1 MAMIAFI
8 KNWMMGVAQFGVLAL
23 VGTAAEADL
32 ANDRWLEGE
41 YDYPSGLKV
50 RPEKGDA
57 FDALKTEAING
68 KLKMK
73 FPNLGTSPKAQV
85 TLFASADAPGHW
97 PVRHWVDLPMKL
109 RGKDYSANLL
119 IDAPDVPIVY
129 FVELVVEGRTKI
141 SPMRVCHPRKLGI
154 EKPSR
159 AFWPFLDGFETGTQ
173 SWRYVSGANSGEP
186 PGTLTEPKTGQRALH
201 LRLPEG
207 KVSVTVGTTALRGW
221 HAHLKRSN
229 GVRFWVRTRGGD
241 GKVRLA
247 LMANAFSENQAVS
260 ILPQAIGL
268 NGEWKQVNVF
278 FSEFPSL
285 KTDDIDFFSL
295 EFVGLSGTEFL
306 VDDLELL
313 GNWASF

>member
-1 MAMIAFI
+1 MIAFI
-8 KNWMMGVAQFGVLAL
+8 KNWMMGVAQIGVLAL

-129 FVELVVEGRTKI
+129 FVELVVEGRTKV

-159 AFWPFLDGFETGTQ
+159 AFWPFLDGFET
-173 SWRYVSGANSGEP
+173 E
-186 PGTLTEPKTGQRALH
+186 
-201 LRLPEG
+201 
-207 KVSVTVGTTALRGW
+207 
-221 HAHLKRSN
+221 
-229 GVRFWVRTRGGD
+229 
-241 GKVRLA
+241 
-247 LMANAFSENQAVS
+247 
-260 ILPQAIGL
+260 IGL

-285 KTDDIDFFSL
+285 KTDDIDFLSL